1 MGSLPQVLRDLQ
13 VEIKGYA
20 DEFGLDT
27 FPVRFEPVDY
37 RHMCEIAAY
46 DGFPT
51 RYPHWRFGMEYDHML
66 KSHTYGLSKIYELVI
81 NTNPCYAYLLEGNS
95 LVDQK
100 LVMAHV
106 YGHCDFFKNNYYFS
120 HTDRR
125 MIDGMANNA
134 SRIRRYMDR
143 HGVATVESFIDVCL
157 SLDNLIDPYLPF
169 RGKPA
174 RRPPSGASASHESEP
189 EEEAPA
195 GRLHNVR
202 GYLEGYINPPEFIA
216 AQKAKKKEQEEIA
229 RRKLPPAPERDVLG
243 FLMQHAP
250 LESWEADVVG
260 ILREESYYFLPQ
272 RQTKIM
278 NEGWATYW
286 HSKIMTTRALKDD
299 EIIDYA
305 DAASGVTAMGPGQLN
320 PYKLGVELYR
330 HIEERWNR
338 GQFGKEWDDCSSLQ
352 ERLAWDKQ
360 LGLGKQKIFE
370 VRRVHNDVTFLDEFF
385 TEDFCRDQKF
395 FTFKENR
402 RTGRLEI
409 EGRSFAK
416 IKAQMLQQL
425 ANFGQP
431 FIYVVDAN
439 HLNRGELLLGHRHE
453 GVDLKSDYARDTLRS
468 LERVWRRP
476 VSLLTMLDDK
486 PKRIRFDGSE
496 ISMSE
501 EPQAFRV

>member
-1 MGSLPQVLRDLQ
+1 VL
-13 VEIKGYA
+13 
-20 DEFGLDT
+20 
-27 FPVRFEPVDY
+27 FEPVDY

-106 YGHCDFFKNNYYFS
+106 CAHCDFFKNNYFFS

-134 SRIRRYMDR
+134 SRVRRYMDR
-143 HGVATVESFIDVCL
+143 HGVSTVESFIDVCL
-157 SLDNLIDPYLPF
+157 SLDNLIDPWLPF
-169 RGKPA
+169 REKKA
-174 RRPPSGASASHESEP
+174 RRPPSGATDSASELRRRGRARGPDRERPPAQRSRLPRGLHQP
-189 EEEAPA
+189 ARVHRGPAGQEEAA
-195 GRLHNVR
+195 GRDR
-202 GYLEGYINPPEFIA
+202 QAQA
-216 AQKAKKKEQEEIA
+216 AARARA
-229 RRKLPPAPERDVLG
+229 RRARLPDAARAARRLGGRHRRHPARGVVLLPAAAADQDHERGLG
-243 FLMQHAP
+243 DLLA
-250 LESWEADVVG
+250 LEDHDDPA
-260 ILREESYYFLPQ
+260 LR
-272 RQTKIM
+272 
-278 NEGWATYW
+278 
-286 HSKIMTTRALKDD
+286 DD

-305 DAASGVTAMGPGQLN
+305 DAASGVTGHGRPASSTRTSSASSCTATSRSAGTGASSARS
-320 PYKLGVELYR
+320 GTT
-330 HIEERWNR
+330 
-338 GQFGKEWDDCSSLQ
+338 CSSLQ
-352 ERLAWDKQ
+352 ERTHWDMK

-370 VRRVHNDVTFLDEFF
+370 VRRMHNDVTFLDEFF

-425 ANFGQP
+425 SNFGQP

-439 HLNRGELLLGHRHE
+439 YLNRGELLLGHRHE
-453 GVDLKSDYARDTLRS
+453 GVDLKADYARDTLRS

-476 VSLLTMLDDK
+476 VSLLTILDDK
-486 PKRIRFDGSE
+486 AKRIRFDGSE
-496 ISMSE
+496 ISMSD
-501 EPQAFRV
+501 EPHAFRV